1 MATVLVVVRP
11 FGSHAVGDVI
21 SDTQDVST
29 VLAGEH
35 KHDVVRAPAA
45 AALAEAR
52 KEG

>member
-11 FGSHAVGDVI
+11 FGPHAIGDVI
-21 SDTQDVST
+21 SDTQEASA

-35 KHDVVRAPAA
+35 KHDVVRVPAA